1 MNLRSRI
8 LKLNPATLILF
19 SFFLVILSGTVL
31 LKIPASTTAHTI
43 PWIDAL
49 FTATSAVCVTGLI
62 VMDTGT
68 AFTVFGQWVILAL
81 IQIGGLG
88 IMTISV
94 ALFHWMGRRI
104 SFHQRMAMQ
113 GLFSSQPR
121 EDIFNLVRNIVLMTL
136 GVEFLGAVFL
146 TLHWSREFG
155 FGQAVFQAV
164 FHSVS
169 AFCNAGFALFPD
181 SMMKYGDS
189 YLLNAVVCC
198 LIIIGGIG
206 FPVLY
211 DLQSWF
217 KLHKIK
223 RFRFS
228 VQTKTV
234 LVTTLMLILLGA
246 LFIYITERQGFL
258 DGRPVGF
265 KILTCLFQSIT
276 CRTAGFNTV
285 DIGALKDATLIIMI
299 FLMFFGASPGSC
311 GGGVKTTTLA
321 LLTGFTLSGIR
332 RKTRVNLFKK
342 SIPAETVDRSITLV
356 LVSIGI
362 IGLVIF
368 MMLVGDSITGHE
380 IHQSRGTFLLYFF
393 ETVSAFGT
401 VGLSM
406 GATPELSM
414 WGKSMIIIMMVIGRV
429 GVLTFSYII
438 VGTGPTNGIERS
450 EENMMIG

>member
-1 MNLRSRI
+1 MNLRTRI
-8 LKLNPATLILF
+8 MKLNPATFILL
-19 SFFLVILSGTVL
+19 SFLLVILSGTVL

-68 AFTVFGQWVILAL
+68 AFTVFGQCVILAL

-94 ALFHWMGRRI
+94 SLFHWMGRRI

-113 GLFSSQPR
+113 DLFSSKPR
-121 EDIFNLVRNIVLMTL
+121 EDIFRLVKSIIIMTVC
-136 GVEFLGAVFL
+136 VECCGAVFL

-155 FGQAVFQAV
+155 FGQAVFQGV

-181 SMMKYGDS
+181 SMMKYGNS
-189 YLLNAVVCC
+189 YLLNAVICC

-211 DLQSWF
+211 DLQGWF

-258 DGRPVGF
+258 DGRSVGF
-265 KILTCLFQSIT
+265 KMLTCLFQSIT

-368 MMLVGDSITGHE
+368 MMLVGDSITGHD
-380 IHQSRGTFLLYFF
+380 IHQPRGSFLLYFF

-406 GATPELSM
+406 GVTPDLSA
-414 WGKSMIIIMMVIGRV
+414 WGKSLITIMMIIGRV

-438 VGTGPTNGIERS
+438 VGTGPTNGLERS

>member
-1 MNLRSRI
+1 MTFRNKI
-8 LKLNPATLILF
+8 LKLNPAMLILL
-19 SFFLVILSGTVL
+19 SFLLVIFSGTVM
-31 LKIPASTTAHTI
+31 LKIPASTTADGI
-43 PWIDAL
+43 SWMDAL
-49 FTATSAVCVTGLI
+49 FTSTSAVCVTGLT
-62 VMDTGT
+62 VVDTGT
-68 AFTVFGQWVILAL
+68 CFTTFGQCVVLAL

-94 ALFHWMGRRI
+94 ALFHWLGRSI
-104 SFHQRMAMQ
+104 SFRQRRAMQ
-113 GLFSSQPR
+113 DLFSSKPR
-121 EDIFNLVRNIVLMTL
+121 EDIFNLVKSIILLTVC
-136 GVEFLGAVFL
+136 VEFFGAVFL
-146 TLHWSREFG
+146 TIHWSGEFT
-155 FGQAVFQAV
+155 FGKAVFQAV

-181 SMMKYGDS
+181 YLMKYSDS
-189 YLLNAVVCC
+189 YLLNTVICS
-198 LIIIGGIG
+198 LIVIGGIG

-211 DLQSWF
+211 DLQCWF
-217 KLHKIK
+217 KQHKIK

-234 LVTTLMLILLGA
+234 LLTTLLLILFGA
-246 LFIYITERQGFL
+246 FFICIIERQGFQE
-258 DGRPVGF
+258 GKPVSF
-265 KILTCLFQSIT
+265 RILTSIFQSIT

-285 DIGALKDATLIIMI
+285 DIGSLKDATVIIMI

-321 LLTGFTLSGIR
+321 LLVGFTLSGIT
-332 RKTRVNLFKK
+332 RKTRVNMFKK

-362 IGLVIF
+362 IGLIIF
-368 MMLVGDSITGHE
+368 MMLMGDSISGHE
-380 IHQSRGTFLLYFF
+380 VHRPQNIFLMYLF

-406 GATPELSM
+406 GVTPDLSI
-414 WGKSMIIIMMVIGRV
+414 WGKFMIIMMMIIGRV